1 MRKLHLI
8 MCIGVL
14 IIIAS
19 TVGCMRSATVEGFAS
34 RPSGFGYVKDNRY
47 FGTRYRKRVYT
58 SWAYGYTT
66 GSRDYFPYRKNETV
80 HNYEYHYRWLNRN
93 FPNRNLRMYVHDP
106 KRKVYTKYH
115 PDKHVHAIMQILA
128 TDRLYIRLL
137 NFRQDEHIPVHI
149 DELSMFKRAYPYE
162 TIRITVEQYVDTKR
176 WSNARHDTRLDTH
189 ILDYAKQ
196 LRWRFRMETFRN
208 EQVFIYVFHKHTNTY
223 VLEPPNALMIDV
235 FFKMYPISLSTLQNN
250 RLVVVP
256 IIMLP
261 NDHKPKTVSRNELQS
276 MLDKNLARRKEEA
289 RIRSF
294 NNLPTKDISYLDKK
308 GNKKVTFDGNVRL
321 YEYDANDVPK
331 YYDTNAEGVALQTNP
346 FVSGDDDDNIV
357 VGDSN
362 VDTTFR
368 NSKTNFKKPVNIT
381 NANTTINKGRFLDL
395 AHFNDIRANGNICF
409 YDRSKFNCISKSDVE
424 QLSDTDAINE
434 QLGKIRSIRGA
445 CTSESMMTTNSELDN
460 SFSLTDDMIC
470 KDEKSG
476 VRKLSNW
483 YDENAK

>member
-1 MRKLHLI
+1 MRRLHLI

-19 TVGCMRSATVEGFAS
+19 AVGCMRPDTVEGFAS
-34 RPSGFGYVKDNRY
+34 RPNGFGYVIDERY

-58 SWAYGYTT
+58 TWAYNSRT

-80 HNYEYHYRWLNRN
+80 HNYEYHFRSWRI
-93 FPNRNLRMYVHDP
+93 PNHNLRMYVHDP

-115 PDKHVHAIMQILA
+115 PDKHLHDIMQILA
-128 TDRLYIRLL
+128 TNRLSIRFL
-137 NFRQDEHIPVHI
+137 NFRQDEHIPFRI
-149 DELSMFKRAYPYE
+149 DELSMFKRAYPSE
-162 TIRITVEQYVDTKR
+162 TIRITVEQYVDTNK
-176 WSNARHDTRLDTH
+176 WSNARHDTRLGTH
-189 ILDYAKQ
+189 VSTYAKQ

-208 EQVFIYVFHKHTNTY
+208 EQVFMYVFHKHTNTY

-235 FFKMYPISLSTLQNN
+235 FFKMYPINLSTLQNH
-250 RLVVVP
+250 RLIVVP

-261 NDHKPKTVSRNELQS
+261 NEHKPKTISRNELQS
-276 MLDKNLARRKEEA
+276 LVDKNLARRKEEA

-294 NNLPTKDISYLDKK
+294 NNLPTKDISYLEKK
-308 GNKKVTFDGNVRL
+308 TNKKVTFDGNVRL

-331 YYDTNAEGVALQTNP
+331 YYDTNVEGVALQANP
-346 FVSGDDDDNIV
+346 FVSSDDTDNIV

-368 NSKTNFKKPVNIT
+368 NSKTNFKKPVTIT
-381 NANTTINKGRFLDL
+381 NEHATINKGRFHDL

-409 YDRSKFNCISKSDVE
+409 YDQSKFNCISKSDVE

-445 CTSESMMTTNSELDN
+445 CTSESMLTTNSELDN

-476 VRKLSNW
+476 VRKFSNW
-483 YDENAK
+483 YDENAE